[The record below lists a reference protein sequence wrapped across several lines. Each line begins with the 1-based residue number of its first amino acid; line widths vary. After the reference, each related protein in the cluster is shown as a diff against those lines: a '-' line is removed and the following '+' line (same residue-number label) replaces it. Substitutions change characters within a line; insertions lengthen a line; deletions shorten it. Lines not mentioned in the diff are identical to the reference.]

1 MDALAASKTAMVTA
15 LMRAVHTRR
24 DPAPILNDPWGD
36 RLLPETAIQ
45 LLQQFATAAGGDV
58 VQDPN
63 DIQSATE
70 DLLRDNPAY
79 ANVIVRARYTEDAL
93 ASMVARG
100 ATQYVL
106 IGAGFD
112 SYALR
117 KPPGMQHI
125 DVYEVDHPATQSLK
139 THQLAAC
146 GVSGDKRHHFI
157 PADLGEED
165 LGAALSRSS
174 YDGARPAFFSW
185 LGVTMYL
192 SREANMATLA
202 SVARHSAPG
211 SQLVFSYIDQALFDA
226 GTGAERQAFSELEQS
241 VESVNEPFI
250 SGFSPADL
258 ARDLAGVGL
267 VLEEDLS
274 DSQLAAHYDPDGLN
288 GFRSTAK
295 SRLARV
301 GVPGR

>member
-1 MDALAASKTAMVTA
+1 MDALAASKTAMVTS
-15 LMRAVHTRR
+15 LMRAVHTRC
-24 DPAPILNDPWGD
+24 DPAPILDDSWGD
-36 RLLPETAIQ
+36 RLLPEAALQ
-45 LLQQFATAAGGDV
+45 LLEKFAVAAAGEA
-58 VQDPN
+58 VQDSD
-63 DIQSATE
+63 DIQAVTE
-70 DLLRDNPAY
+70 TLLRDNPAY

-93 ASMVARG
+93 ASMVASG
-100 ATQYVL
+100 VTQYVL

-117 KPPGMQHI
+117 KPPGAQHL

-146 GVSGDKRHHFI
+146 GVSGDRRHHFI

-174 YDGARPAFFSW
+174 FDGTRPAFFSW

-192 SREANMATLA
+192 SREANMATLE
-202 SVARHSAPG
+202 SVARCSAPG

-226 GTGAERQAFSELEQS
+226 GTGAEKQVFNELEQS
-241 VESVNEPFI
+241 VRSVDEPFI
-250 SGFSPADL
+250 SGFNPADL
-258 ARDLAGVGL
+258 ARVLEGVGL

-274 DSQLAAHYDPDGLN
+274 DIQLAAHYDPDGLN
-288 GFRSTAK
+288 AFRSTDK

-301 GVPGR
+301 SVPGS